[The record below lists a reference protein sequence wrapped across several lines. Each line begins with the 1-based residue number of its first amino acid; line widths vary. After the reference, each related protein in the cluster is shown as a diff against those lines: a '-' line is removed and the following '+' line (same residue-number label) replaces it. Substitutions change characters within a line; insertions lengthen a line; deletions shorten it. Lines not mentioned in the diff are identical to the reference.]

1 MLETLLKPEIQEMIH
16 SRDLTGLHKTLIDWL
31 PPEIANLIGAL
42 PPEEDVIVFRL
53 LPHDLATETFEYLS
67 PEKQQEL
74 IEALAHEQD
83 RLVRILNELSPDDR
97 TALLEELPGPMAQRL
112 LVLLSPEQRRM
123 AVTLLRYPEDSIG
136 RLMTPEYIAVQPG
149 WTVQQTLD
157 YIRSHGKDSETLNV
171 IYVVDEY
178 MHLVDD
184 LRIREILLAQPKAH
198 ISELMDN
205 RYVALKATDDQE
217 TAIQMFRDYDR
228 IALPVTDSHGVL
240 IGIVTVDDVLDVA
253 EVEATEDIQ
262 KIGGSE
268 ALDAPY
274 INTPLWL
281 LVRKRARWL
290 VVLFLGEMLTA
301 TAMGYFEHEIAR
313 AVVLA
318 LFVPLIISSGGN
330 SGSQAATL
338 VIRAMAI
345 GEVRLRDVWAVMHR
359 EFFSGLAL
367 GSILG
372 GIGLARVIVWQQLF
386 GIYGE
391 HWFLIALTV
400 GFALM
405 GVVLWG
411 TLSGSMLP
419 FIMKKLGV
427 DPATS
432 SAPFVAT
439 VVDVTGLV
447 LYFSIASLLLSGT
460 LL

>member
-1 MLETLLKPEIQEMIH
+1 MLEALLKPEIQEMIR

-42 PPEEDVIVFRL
+42 PPDEDAIVFRL

-67 PEKQQEL
+67 AEKQQEL

-83 RLVRILNELSPDDR
+83 RLVHLLNELSPDDR
-97 TALLEELPGPMAQRL
+97 TALLEELPGPLVQRL
-112 LVLLSPEQRRM
+112 LVLLSPEQRKV
-123 AVTLLRYPEDSIG
+123 AVTLLGYPEDSIG
-136 RLMTPEYIAVQPG
+136 RLMTPEYIAVRPD

-157 YIRSHGKDSETLNV
+157 HIRRHGKDSETLNV

-178 MHLVDD
+178 MHFVDD
-184 LRIREILLAQPKAH
+184 LRIREILLAQPEAH
-198 ISELMDN
+198 ISDLMDN
-205 RYVALKATDDQE
+205 RFVALKATDDQE

-228 IALPVTDSHGVL
+228 VALAVTDSRGVL

-262 KIGGSE
+262 KIGGSA
-268 ALDAPY
+268 ALDTPY

-281 LVRKRARWL
+281 LVRKRALWL
-290 VVLFLGEMLTA
+290 IVLFLGETLTA
-301 TAMGYFEHEIAR
+301 TAMGYFEHQIAR

-338 VIRAMAI
+338 VIRALAI
-345 GEVRLRDVWAVMHR
+345 GEVRLRDVWTVMRR

-372 GIGLARVIVWQQLF
+372 GIGIFRVMMWQQLF

-391 HWFLIALTV
+391 HWLLIALTV
-400 GFALM
+400 GFALL

-419 FIMKKLGV
+419 FMMKKIGV

-439 VVDVTGLV
+439 VVDVTGVV
-447 LYFSIASLLLSGT
+447 LYFSIATLLLSGT

>member
-1 MLETLLKPEIQEMIH
+1 MLEALLKPEIQEMIRR
-16 SRDLTGLHKTLIDWL
+16 RDLAGLRRTLTDWL
-31 PPEIANLIGAL
+31 PPEIAGLIGAL
-42 PPEEDVIVFRL
+42 PADEDVIVFRL

-67 PEKQQEL
+67 AEKQQEL

-83 RLVRILNELSPDDR
+83 RLVHLLNELAPDDR
-97 TALLEELPGPMAQRL
+97 TALLEELPGPMVQRL
-112 LVLLSPEQRRM
+112 LVLLTPEQRKV
-123 AVTLLRYPEDSIG
+123 AVTLLGYPEDSIG
-136 RLMTPEYIAVQPG
+136 RLMTPEYIAVQPD

-157 YIRSHGKDSETLNV
+157 YIRRHGKDSETLNV
-171 IYVVDEY
+171 IYVVDKS
-178 MHLVDD
+178 MHFVDD
-184 LRIREILLAQPKAH
+184 LRIREILLAQPEAH
-198 ISELMDN
+198 ISDLMDN
-205 RYVALKATDDQE
+205 RFVALKATDDQE
-217 TAIQMFRDYDR
+217 AAIQMFRDYDR
-228 IALPVTDSHGVL
+228 VALPVTDSRGVL

-281 LVRKRARWL
+281 LVRKRALWL
-290 VVLFLGEMLTA
+290 IVLFLGETLTA
-301 TAMGYFEHEIAR
+301 TAMGYFEHQIAR

-338 VIRAMAI
+338 VIRALAI
-345 GEVRLRDVWAVMHR
+345 GEVRLRDVWAVMRR
-359 EFFSGLAL
+359 EFFSGLVL

-372 GIGLARVIVWQQLF
+372 GIGIVRVVVWQQLF
-386 GIYGE
+386 GTYGQ

-400 GFALM
+400 GFALV

-447 LYFSIASLLLSGT
+447 LYFSIAALLLSGK

>member
-1 MLETLLKPEIQEMIH
+1 MLEALLKPEIQEMIR
-16 SRDLTGLHKTLIDWL
+16 SRDLTGLRKTLIDWL
-31 PPEIANLIGAL
+31 PPEIAGLIGAL
-42 PPEEDVIVFRL
+42 PPDEDAIVFRL

-67 PEKQQEL
+67 AEKQQEL
-74 IEALAHEQD
+74 IEALANEQD
-83 RLVRILNELSPDDR
+83 RLVHLLNELSPDDR
-97 TALLEELPGPMAQRL
+97 TALLEELPGPLVQRL
-112 LVLLSPEQRRM
+112 LVLLSPEQRKV
-123 AVTLLRYPEDSIG
+123 AVTLLGYPEDSIG
-136 RLMTPEYIAVQPG
+136 RLMTPEYIAVRPD

-157 YIRSHGKDSETLNV
+157 HIRRHGKDSETLNV
-171 IYVVDEY
+171 IYVVDEN
-178 MHLVDD
+178 MRFVDD
-184 LRIREILLAQPKAH
+184 LRIREILLAQPEAH
-198 ISELMDN
+198 ISDLMDN
-205 RYVALKATDDQE
+205 RFVALKATDDQE
-217 TAIQMFRDYDR
+217 TAIQMFRHYDR
-228 IALPVTDSHGVL
+228 VALPVTDSRGVL

-262 KIGGSE
+262 KIGGSA
-268 ALDAPY
+268 ALDTPY

-281 LVRKRARWL
+281 LVRKRALWL
-290 VVLFLGEMLTA
+290 VVLFLGETLTA

-338 VIRAMAI
+338 VIRALAI
-345 GEVRLRDVWAVMHR
+345 GEVRLRDVWAVMRR
-359 EFFSGLAL
+359 EFLSGLAL
-367 GSILG
+367 GCILG
-372 GIGLARVIVWQQLF
+372 GIGIFRVMIWQQLF

-391 HWFLIALTV
+391 HWLLIALTV
-400 GFALM
+400 GFALV

-419 FIMKKLGV
+419 FIMKKVGV

-439 VVDVTGLV
+439 VVDVTGVV
-447 LYFSIASLLLSGT
+447 LYFSIATLLLSGT

>member
-1 MLETLLKPEIQEMIH
+1 MLEALLKPEIQEMIH
-16 SRDLTGLHKTLIDWL
+16 SRDLTGLRKTLIDWL

-42 PPEEDVIVFRL
+42 PADEDAIVFRL

-67 PEKQQEL
+67 AEKQQEL

-83 RLVRILNELSPDDR
+83 RLVHLLNGLSPDDR
-97 TALLEELPGPMAQRL
+97 TALLEELPGPMVQRL
-112 LVLLSPEQRRM
+112 LVLLSPEQRKM
-123 AVTLLRYPEDSIG
+123 AVTLLGYPEDSIG
-136 RLMTPEYIAVQPG
+136 RLMTPEYIAVRTD

-157 YIRSHGKDSETLNV
+157 HIRRHGKDSETLNV
-171 IYVVDEY
+171 IYVVDNN
-178 MHLVDD
+178 MHFVDD
-184 LRIREILLAQPKAH
+184 VRIREILLAQPEAH
-198 ISELMDN
+198 ISDLMDN
-205 RYVALKATDDQE
+205 RFVALKATDDQE

-228 IALPVTDSHGVL
+228 VALPVTDSRGIL

-262 KIGGSE
+262 KIGGSA
-268 ALDAPY
+268 ALDTPY

-281 LVRKRARWL
+281 LVRKRALWL
-290 VVLFLGEMLTA
+290 IVLFLGETLTA
-301 TAMGYFEHEIAR
+301 TAMGYFEHQITR

-338 VIRAMAI
+338 VIRALAI
-345 GEVRLRDVWAVMHR
+345 GEVRLRDVWAVMRR

-372 GIGLARVIVWQQLF
+372 CIGIFRVMMWQQLF

-391 HWFLIALTV
+391 HWLLIALTV
-400 GFALM
+400 GFALV

-419 FIMKKLGV
+419 FIMKKIGV

-439 VVDVTGLV
+439 VVDVTGVV
-447 LYFSIASLLLSGT
+447 LYFSIATLLLSGT

>member
-123 AVTLLRYPEDSIG
+123 AVTLLGYPEDSIG

-372 GIGLARVIVWQQLF
+372 GIGIARVVVWQQLF